1 MAENFSKILLQIK
14 EENQKIADKKTRDD
28 DLRHK
33 EDESKLEKLITEQQN
48 FYKLTD
54 KNGKKLNDM
63 RTKETK
69 LAKLTL
75 DNSIKDMEES
85 KLIRQEQKDFRSKE
99 KKDIDLQKSA
109 LESLK
114 LAIEQQGGKAEENTE
129 YNKETLKLQLKEFS
143 LRKKLAGS
151 ASAKEEIDKEQKAA
165 TNKQGTF
172 LQKIASGISGIGANM
187 KEKALSAGK
196 GLFSIIKGTLFAG
209 LLLAFA
215 AFLKS
220 PAFGEMIDFIKKEI
234 VPTLIKVYKFLKE
247 NIFKFFKDL
256 LTFVKDPSWENFK
269 KFDLMS
275 VITTLGTITALLAPR
290 LLFKGLLGS
299 VKLFGKAIAFAA
311 TSLSNTSKDVDTK
324 TKTKKPGGKLSMFK
338 NVGKVGLKAA
348 KFIPGVGLAVT
359 AISGLFDGITAGMKE
374 AEKENSTKLS
384 ILKEASAG
392 VLSGLTFGLVDQ
404 STFSDAFTSVGDKFS
419 KGIDT
424 MKNSTVEMY
433 DKYIGPDAEW
443 AKTLSTSTSAAVET
457 LKTNASEM
465 FNDLPTLGDIGLKL
479 TEGIDGIKNN
489 LPTFDDIGVKFSESI
504 TGIKGMFNDLP
515 TFDDIGVKLTEGIDG
530 IKDKLPSFDEIGT
543 KLNGFADDVKN
554 KFTSIT
560 GITIPSFDDVQKGL
574 SNLGSSLSEKFKGI
588 TGIDLGD
595 KFDKLK
601 DMLPDIGNPFSGILK
616 SLNESSFFKDAKMD
630 GFSLRS
636 PLASVKGIIK
646 TALSDLFDI
655 QTAERGGSVSAAGMV
670 LVGERGPEIM
680 RMGNQPGQIM
690 SAERT
695 NQMMKSGNGG
705 SSSSPIIIN
714 APTNTNAPTNN
725 NSTNVTS
732 STFVEPDAMFRRNTQ
747 FAI

>member
-114 LAIEQQGGKAEENTE
+114 LAIEQQGGKAEENKE
-129 YNKETLKLQLKEFS
+129 YNKEALKLQLKEFS

-165 TNKQGTF
+165 TDKQGTF

-465 FNDLPTLGDIGLKL
+465 FNDLPTLGDIG
-479 TEGIDGIKNN
+479 
-489 LPTFDDIGVKFSESI
+489 
-504 TGIKGMFNDLP
+504 
-515 TFDDIGVKLTEGIDG
+515 VKLTEGIDG

>member
-33 EDESKLEKLITEQQN
+33 EDELKLEKLITEQQN

-114 LAIEQQGGKAEENTE
+114 LAIEQQGGKAEENKE
-129 YNKETLKLQLKEFS
+129 YNKEALKLQLKEFS

-151 ASAKEEIDKEQKAA
+151 ASAKEEIDKERRAA
-165 TNKQGTF
+165 IDKQGTF

-311 TSLSNTSKDVDTK
+311 TSLSNTSKDIDTKTNKDVDTKTNKDVDTK

-465 FNDLPTLGDIGLKL
+465 FNDLPTLGDIG
-479 TEGIDGIKNN
+479 
-489 LPTFDDIGVKFSESI
+489 
-504 TGIKGMFNDLP
+504 
-515 TFDDIGVKLTEGIDG
+515 VKLTE
-530 IKDKLPSFDEIGT
+530 
-543 KLNGFADDVKN
+543 
-554 KFTSIT
+554 
-560 GITIPSFDDVQKGL
+560 
-574 SNLGSSLSEKFKGI
+574 
-588 TGIDLGD
+588 
-595 KFDKLK
+595 
-601 DMLPDIGNPFSGILK
+601 
-616 SLNESSFFKDAKMD
+616 
-630 GFSLRS
+630 
-636 PLASVKGIIK
+636 
-646 TALSDLFDI
+646 
-655 QTAERGGSVSAAGMV
+655 
-670 LVGERGPEIM
+670 
-680 RMGNQPGQIM
+680 
-690 SAERT
+690 
-695 NQMMKSGNGG
+695 
-705 SSSSPIIIN
+705 
-714 APTNTNAPTNN
+714 
-725 NSTNVTS
+725 
-732 STFVEPDAMFRRNTQ
+732 
-747 FAI
+747 

>member
-1 MAENFSKILLQIK
+1 
-14 EENQKIADKKTRDD
+14 
-28 DLRHK
+28 
-33 EDESKLEKLITEQQN
+33 
-48 FYKLTD
+48 
-54 KNGKKLNDM
+54 
-63 RTKETK
+63 
-69 LAKLTL
+69 
-75 DNSIKDMEES
+75 
-85 KLIRQEQKDFRSKE
+85 
-99 KKDIDLQKSA
+99 
-109 LESLK
+109 
-114 LAIEQQGGKAEENTE
+114 
-129 YNKETLKLQLKEFS
+129 
-143 LRKKLAGS
+143 
-151 ASAKEEIDKEQKAA
+151 
-165 TNKQGTF
+165 
-172 LQKIASGISGIGANM
+172 
-187 KEKALSAGK
+187 
-196 GLFSIIKGTLFAG
+196 
-209 LLLAFA
+209 
-215 AFLKS
+215 
-220 PAFGEMIDFIKKEI
+220 
-234 VPTLIKVYKFLKE
+234 
-247 NIFKFFKDL
+247 
-256 LTFVKDPSWENFK
+256 
-269 KFDLMS
+269 
-275 VITTLGTITALLAPR
+275 
-290 LLFKGLLGS
+290 
-299 VKLFGKAIAFAA
+299 
-311 TSLSNTSKDVDTK
+311 
-324 TKTKKPGGKLSMFK
+324 
-338 NVGKVGLKAA
+338 
-348 KFIPGVGLAVT
+348 
-359 AISGLFDGITAGMKE
+359 
-374 AEKENSTKLS
+374 
-384 ILKEASAG
+384 
-392 VLSGLTFGLVDQ
+392 
-404 STFSDAFTSVGDKFS
+404 
-419 KGIDT
+419 
-424 MKNSTVEMY
+424 MY

-465 FNDLPTLGDIGLKL
+465 FNDLPTLGDIGL
-479 TEGIDGIKNN
+479 
-489 LPTFDDIGVKFSESI
+489 
-504 TGIKGMFNDLP
+504 
-515 TFDDIGVKLTEGIDG
+515 KLTEGIDG

>member
-14 EENQKIADKKTRDD
+14 EENQKIADKKARDD

-114 LAIEQQGGKAEENTE
+114 LAIEQQGGKAEENKE
-129 YNKETLKLQLKEFS
+129 YNKEALKLQLKEFS

-338 NVGKVGLKAA
+338 NVGKVGLKAT

-465 FNDLPTLGDIGLKL
+465 FNDLPTLG
-479 TEGIDGIKNN
+479 
-489 LPTFDDIGVKFSESI
+489 
-504 TGIKGMFNDLP
+504 
-515 TFDDIGVKLTEGIDG
+515 DIGVKLTEGIDG

>member
-114 LAIEQQGGKAEENTE
+114 LAIEQQGGKAEENKE
-129 YNKETLKLQLKEFS
+129 YNKEALKLQLKEFS

-151 ASAKEEIDKEQKAA
+151 ASAKEEIDKEQEAA

-465 FNDLPTLGDIGLKL
+465 FNDLPTLGDIG
-479 TEGIDGIKNN
+479 
-489 LPTFDDIGVKFSESI
+489 
-504 TGIKGMFNDLP
+504 
-515 TFDDIGVKLTEGIDG
+515 VKLTEGIDG